1 MDDYNYMDY
10 IPVKIETAQ
19 KELEEMKD
27 FERNTPMYMWK
38 KGSVVISYNTLEN
51 LQHAVKVLG
60 YQWNEG
66 KLGVPLETT
75 ALTTTQL
82 TGISCKKEYKI

>member
-27 FERNTPMYMWK
+27 FERNTPMYM
-38 KGSVVISYNTLEN
+38 
-51 LQHAVKVLG
+51 
-60 YQWNEG
+60 
-66 KLGVPLETT
+66 
-75 ALTTTQL
+75 
-82 TGISCKKEYKI
+82 

>member
-1 MDDYNYMDY
+1 MNYYDDT
-10 IPVKIETAQ
+10 PERIEKAQ

-27 FERNTPMYMWK
+27 FERSTPMYVWK
-38 KGSVVISYNTLEN
+38 KGSVVISYNTLES

-66 KLGVPLETT
+66 KLGVPLEI
-75 ALTTTQL
+75 AARSTTQHIG
-82 TGISCKKEYKI
+82 TGCKKE